1 MPVRLTPA
9 RRRGDASP
17 VPVSCR
23 LAVKA
28 IPNAPRD
35 AIAGWVGDA
44 LKVRVRAPALDGRAN
59 EALREFLARSLGLPR
74 GAIGVV
80 QGAKSRAKV
89 VEIRG
94 LTPAEVRARLDARAG
109 P

>member
-1 MPVRLTPA
+1 
-9 RRRGDASP
+9 

-28 IPNAPRD
+28 IPNAPCD

-44 LKVRVRAPALDGRAN
+44 LKVRVRAPALEGRAN
-59 EALREFLARSLGLPR
+59 ESLRELLARALGLPR
-74 GAIGVV
+74 AAVEVVHGAR
-80 QGAKSRAKV
+80 SRLKL

-94 LTPAEVRARLDARAG
+94 LTPAEARARLGIPGTGR
-109 P
+109 